1 MQSYQES
8 NLLIKMQL
16 FMSPLYIA
24 GLLGFF
30 FPWVYAFVP
39 VHASEFC
46 MCSFYV
52 KQANGSRNYPF
63 LKNYMLAPILE
74 INQLSFYAI
83 NFAFMLALIV
93 MAYRIRHINDNTHIS
108 KECSVIVLWWMVCSF
123 LQYFIWT
130 ALKLSI
136 CKENLL
142 SSVGTL
148 SVTYYSQLVKDCVT
162 MAITIYYQ
170 TVVNK
175 EQNLQQVVQ
184 TGGFDNTQ
192 AIMDFDILLE
202 SVYPH
207 KQFTVFLRKRRAD
220 LLPYLQ
226 VIRKAKLLRAKQT
239 EMDELII

>member
-175 EQNLQQVVQ
+175 EQNLQ
-184 TGGFDNTQ
+184 
-192 AIMDFDILLE
+192 
-202 SVYPH
+202 
-207 KQFTVFLRKRRAD
+207 
-220 LLPYLQ
+220 
-226 VIRKAKLLRAKQT
+226 
-239 EMDELII
+239 

>member
-1 MQSYQES
+1 
-8 NLLIKMQL
+8 
-16 FMSPLYIA
+16 
-24 GLLGFF
+24 
-30 FPWVYAFVP
+30 
-39 VHASEFC
+39 
-46 MCSFYV
+46 
-52 KQANGSRNYPF
+52 
-63 LKNYMLAPILE
+63 
-74 INQLSFYAI
+74 
-83 NFAFMLALIV
+83 
-93 MAYRIRHINDNTHIS
+93 
-108 KECSVIVLWWMVCSF
+108 
-123 LQYFIWT
+123 
-130 ALKLSI
+130 
-136 CKENLL
+136 
-142 SSVGTL
+142 
-148 SVTYYSQLVKDCVT
+148 

-239 EMDELII
+239 EMDELIIWLQIEAAQNRDGSAMSSGSGHSEYSNEHNINSDAHRKESFSCKVFRKLEKQVS